1 MKLPGDA
8 AKLGITDSHEFL
20 GFVKLCF
27 AQKRKTL
34 VNNLRELAE
43 PETIKAALAALNLA
57 TSARAEALSVAELAA
72 LFETVRKRELGY

>member
-8 AKLGITDSHEFL
+8 AKLGVTDVDKFL

-34 VNNLRELAE
+34 VNNLRELAG
-43 PETIKAALAALNLA
+43 PETIKAALVALKLDR
-57 TSARAEALSVAELAA
+57 SARAEALSVAELAA
-72 LFETVRKRELGY
+72 LFETVRKRERGY